1 MKAHPENNMPLR
13 STKDLEIILSKLQNF
28 EQPSWELEQY
38 ATPSNI
44 AAEWVWSMALKKE
57 VQGKVILDAACGPG
71 TIGIG
76 LLLLGASKVFFVDK
90 DEKVMK
96 ICNQNY
102 AAIKREYEIGPAVFV
117 VKDIVD
123 FNEVM
128 DIVVQNP
135 PFGTKNKH
143 SDKLFLEK
151 AFSVSPLVYSM
162 HKLSTQIFV
171 EAISRDHGFTITE
184 VGEYDFP
191 IKAAFTF
198 HTKPVRKIEVGLWR
212 MEKIK

>member
-1 MKAHPENNMPLR
+1 MPLR
-13 STKDLEIILSKLQNF
+13 SKKDLEIILSKLQNF

-44 AAEWVWSMALKKE
+44 AAEWVWSMAIKKE

-71 TIGIG
+71 IIGIG

-96 ICNQNY
+96 ICKQNY
-102 AAIKREYEIGPAVFV
+102 AAIKREYEIGPAVFIV
-117 VKDIVD
+117 QDIAE
-123 FNEVM
+123 FNEKV

-143 SDKLFLEK
+143 IDKLFLEK
-151 AFSVSPLVYSM
+151 AFSASPLIYSM
-162 HKLSTQIFV
+162 HKLSTQSFV